1 MATTRRSRGKAR
13 AAPAKEAKAAR
24 GRDRDRTHADI
35 LDAARRSFATRG
47 YAHSGMRDI
56 AAAAGITPA
65 LVVRYFGSKEQLFVA
80 AIDADL
86 GVAPFFEL
94 GPRAELGRHIVHYL
108 THKPAHDVDAL
119 SILLLASSD
128 RSLRPRL
135 RKLVQER
142 MVAPVAAWLGG
153 ANATGRAALLLAIVS
168 GVWIYR
174 HSLPVAALSGVV
186 DDATGAALARQL
198 QDLVDGG

>member
-1 MATTRRSRGKAR
+1 MATTRKPRAKRPRSAKPPP
-13 AAPAKEAKAAR
+13 APAR
-24 GRDRDRTHADI
+24 GRDRDRTHAAI
-35 LDAARRSFATRG
+35 LDAARRTFATRG
-47 YAHSGMRDI
+47 YAHSGMREI

-86 GVAPFFEL
+86 GVAPFLSL
-94 GPRAELGRHIVHYL
+94 GPREQIGAHIVHYL
-108 THKPAHDVDAL
+108 THKPAHDIDAL

-142 MVAPVAAWLGG
+142 MAAPVAEWLGG
-153 ANATGRAALLLAIVS
+153 ANAAGRAALLLAIVS

-174 HSLPVAALSGVV
+174 HSLPVAALSGEL
-186 DDATGAALARQL
+186 DPATASALAQ
-198 QDLVDGG
+198 QVQALVDG